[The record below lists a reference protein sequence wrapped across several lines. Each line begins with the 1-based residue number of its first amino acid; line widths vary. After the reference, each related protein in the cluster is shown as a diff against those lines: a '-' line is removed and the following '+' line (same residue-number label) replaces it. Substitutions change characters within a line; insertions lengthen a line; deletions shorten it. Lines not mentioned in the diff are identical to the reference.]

1 MKFVHL
7 SDLHIG
13 KRVNE
18 FNMAEDQKYILKEIL
33 KIINEE
39 HCQVVFI
46 SGDVYDKTIPSGEAV
61 GIFDDFL
68 TELSKT
74 GIKVFIISGNHDS
87 AERLEFGSR
96 IVKDR
101 DIYIA
106 SVFKGAPEKVT
117 LKEKDE
123 TVNIFMLPFVKPSTV
138 RPFFEDKTIEN
149 YNDCVKLALEKAEI
163 KEDEINILLAHQF
176 VTGALKSD
184 SEEVSVGGIDNVNAD
199 VFEGFDYVA
208 LGHIHRP
215 QNISTE
221 TLRYCGTPLKYSFS
235 EASHKKSVTIVE
247 TGKKGEISI
256 KTRELKPLRDMK
268 IIEGSYMDVTDR
280 EFYKGLNLDDY
291 YKIILTDEK
300 DIPDAIN
307 KLRAIYKNIMSLEYK
322 NTRTMNNNGVDAV
335 QLVEDRSPFE
345 MFEELYKLQ
354 NNISMDEE
362 EKSFIKDIMEEV
374 WEEEP

>member
-13 KRVNE
+13 KKVNE

-39 HCQVVFI
+39 HCQGVVI

-68 TELSKT
+68 TELSNT
-74 GIKVFIISGNHDS
+74 GVKVFIISGNHDS

-138 RPFFEDKTIEN
+138 RPFFENKTIET
-149 YNDCVKLALEKAEI
+149 YNDCVKLALEKAET

-268 IIEGSYMDVTDR
+268 IIEGSYMDVADR

-307 KLRAIYKNIMSLEYK
+307 KLRAVYKNIMSLEYK

-335 QLVEDRSPFE
+335 QPAEDKSPFE

-354 NNISMDEE
+354 NNISMDKE
-362 EKSFIKDIMEEV
+362 EKSFIKNIMEEV
-374 WEEEP
+374 WEEEL